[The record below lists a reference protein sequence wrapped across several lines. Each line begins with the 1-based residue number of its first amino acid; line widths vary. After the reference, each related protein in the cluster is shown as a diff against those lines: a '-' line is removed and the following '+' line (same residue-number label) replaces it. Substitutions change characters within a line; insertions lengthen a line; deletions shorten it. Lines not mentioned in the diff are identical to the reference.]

1 MLGMNLQPCRILGPK
16 AAVNAPQSR
25 RFATSPPLSASRSV
39 WTAVASAPLSEA
51 CDDSVASVL
60 KALASRLAQAR
71 RVERHSRRSQNRPL
85 GTVPMKLFASLAF
98 AIAALVSASAAPV
111 PLFDGKS
118 FAGWEGDTNTVW
130 RIRDGVIVGGSLEGN
145 PRNEFLATLKSYKN
159 FHLRLE
165 YKLVGTQ
172 GFVNG
177 GVQFRSKRIP
187 NPPNEMSGYQA
198 DIGAGFSGCLY
209 DESRRRKVLAQADT
223 NFVARL
229 EKVGDWNSYEVV
241 ATGAQVLIFLNGQR
255 TAIWVESEPGIEDTG
270 VIALQIHGNCKAE
283 ISFRNLSIEELQPSA
298 IPAEAEILSRFGIAQ
313 PSVPVGPFADGKF
326 ALGTNEVVVFVGQ
339 ENFVRESK
347 AGELEALLASAFAA
361 KAPRF
366 RSMAWEADT
375 VYEQWRDLNF
385 GSWAR
390 QLEAAGA
397 TIVVA
402 QFGQMEAL
410 DGVGRL
416 PEFTA
421 AYHRLL
427 DQFAARTRKVV
438 LVSPMPFEKPLASHA
453 PDLRKRN
460 GDVQAY
466 ANAVRDIAKQ
476 RGAVFV
482 DLRAVFL
489 VDSRNPADFVEDG
502 IHLTSEGLRRI
513 AGSIAV
519 QLGAEAKLSAELEPL
534 RAAIVAKNQL
544 WFDAWRPANW
554 SFVYGDRVNQ
564 MFGKAGGTEPSLK
577 ESFERQRPLVN
588 ATDARIHALAK
599 GAPVSK
605 PAVAATVKPRADLE
619 IGAPAL
625 SPEEQLAT
633 FTVAEGY
640 QVNLFASERDGVVKP
655 TQIAWD
661 EKGRLY
667 VACSPTYPQTLAS
680 APPADYILVLED
692 TDGDGKADKSWRFAE
707 GLTMV
712 QGLEPGTGGLYVC
725 DFDQLIHLRDTNG
738 DGKADTR
745 RVVFSGFGVGDTH
758 QLINS
763 ICHGPDGSLWFSQG
777 LHAFSRVE
785 TPWGIARLDRAAVWR
800 LNPRTLRLEGF
811 FGGGMAGANCWG
823 IAFDDYNQVFHKS
836 GDRPHGY
843 WTVPGMVR
851 GASASGSSSAADAN
865 VSYRNSPE
873 QYHSVGPLFD
883 TSPKTTSLD
892 IIGTR
897 ALPDEIQGAALIG
910 GYFGAVVELH
920 KFEDAG
926 AGYKTTQLPKLV
938 KSSNA
943 AFRPVDVSVG
953 PDGAMYAA
961 DWFNPIIGHYQASYA
976 DPRRD
981 KAHGRIWRVTAK
993 GRATVKQPNLAAM
1006 KPAQLLEQ
1014 LKSPERWT
1022 RYQAKRLLFDIPAS
1036 DVLKAAADFVA
1047 KLPTATPADEHL
1059 LLEVIGIFEAHESPR
1074 PALLAKLLAAK
1085 DARVR
1090 AYGARVAG
1098 MWADRLPSAAQLLTE
1113 RAKDENARVRLEA
1126 VVAASYLAGPSAAS
1140 VALTALTQPTD
1151 KFLDYALRQST
1162 RATQPAW
1169 AKPFAAGQLQLASAA
1184 QGDYLRKLLT
1194 TAPKTASPGEQL
1206 YEMACLPCHQPEGK
1220 GLPGVYPPLAGSDWV
1235 RGDKARII
1243 KVVLHG
1249 LTGPVTVA
1257 GQNFGHLPS
1266 SVRMPSLG
1274 GLTDEQIA
1282 AVLTFVRAS
1291 YGQQASPVTAAE
1303 VKAVRAATGNRQMP
1317 WTAAELK

>member
-1 MLGMNLQPCRILGPK
+1 
-16 AAVNAPQSR
+16 
-25 RFATSPPLSASRSV
+25 
-39 WTAVASAPLSEA
+39 
-51 CDDSVASVL
+51 
-60 KALASRLAQAR
+60 
-71 RVERHSRRSQNRPL
+71 
-85 GTVPMKLFASLAF
+85 MKLWFSLTLAF
-98 AIAALVSASAAPV
+98 TAFFTVSAAPV
-111 PLFDGKS
+111 SLFDGKS
-118 FAGWEGDTNTVW
+118 FAGWEGDTNKVW

-145 PRNEFLATLKSYKN
+145 PKNEFLATLKSYKN

-187 NPPNEMSGYQA
+187 NPPNEMCGFQA
-198 DIGAGFSGCLY
+198 DIGAGYSGSLY

-223 NFVARL
+223 NHVARL

-241 ATGAQVLIFLNGQR
+241 ASGSQILLFLNGQR
-255 TAIWVESEPGIEDTG
+255 TAIWVEREPGIEDTG
-270 VIALQIHGNCKAE
+270 IIALQIHGNCKAE
-283 ISFRNLSIEELQPSA
+283 ISFRNISIDELPNSA
-298 IPAEAEILSRFGIAQ
+298 IPPEAEILSRFGTAQ
-313 PSVPVGPFADGKF
+313 PSVPVGAFAGGKF
-326 ALGTNEVVVFVGQ
+326 AVGTNEVVVFVGQ
-339 ENFVRESK
+339 ENLVRESK
-347 AGELEALLASAFAA
+347 AGELEALLATVFAA
-361 KAPRF
+361 KNPRF

-385 GSWAR
+385 GSWVR
-390 QLEAAGA
+390 QLETAGA

-410 DGVGRL
+410 DGVARL

-427 DQFAARTRKVV
+427 DQFAGRTKKVV
-438 LVSPMPFEKPLASHA
+438 LLSPTPFEKPVASHA
-453 PDLRKRN
+453 PDLTKRN
-460 GDVQAY
+460 NDVRAY
-466 ANAVRDIAKQ
+466 ADAVREIAKQ

-482 DLRAVFL
+482 NLFVPLAVRAPGQRL
-489 VDSRNPADFVEDG
+489 TEDG
-502 IHLTSEGLRRI
+502 IHLTAEGLREVATLTTR
-513 AGSIAV
+513 
-519 QLGAEAKLSAELEPL
+519 QLGAEPKFSAELESL
-534 RAAIVAKNQL
+534 RAAIVQKNQL
-544 WFDAWRPANW
+544 WFDSWRPANW

-577 ESFERQRPLVN
+577 DAFERHRPLV
-588 ATDARIHALAK
+588 AAADKRVHAMARGEK
-599 GAPVSK
+599 
-605 PAVAATVKPRADLE
+605 VAALVMPP
-619 IGAPAL
+619 PANAGDSPKAL
-625 SPEEQLAT
+625 TPEEQLAT

-640 QVNLFASERDGVVKP
+640 EVSLFASERDGVVKP

-667 VACSPTYPQTLAS
+667 VACSPTYPQTQAS
-680 APPADYILVLED
+680 AKRADYILVLAD
-692 TDGDGKADKSWRFAE
+692 TNGDGKADKSWRFAE

-712 QGLEPGTGGLYVC
+712 QGLEPGDGGLYVC
-725 DFDQLIHLRDTNG
+725 DFDQLVHLRDTNG

-745 RVVFSGFGVGDTH
+745 RVLFSGFGIGDTH

-785 TPWGIARLDRAAVWR
+785 SAWGIARLDRAAIWR
-800 LNPRTLRLEGF
+800 LNPRTMRLEGF

-823 IAFDDYNQVFHKS
+823 VAFNDYNQVFHKS

-843 WTVPGMVR
+843 WSVPGMVR
-851 GASASGSSSAADAN
+851 GASPSGSSSSTSADTA
-865 VSYRNSPE
+865 YRNSPE

-883 TSPKTTSLD
+883 TSPKTTSID

-897 ALPDEIQGAALIG
+897 ALPDDIQGAALIG
-910 GYFGAVVELH
+910 GYFGAVAELH

-926 AGYKTTQLPKLV
+926 SGFKTTQLPKLL

-953 PDGAMYAA
+953 PDGAMYLA

-981 KAHGRIWRVTAK
+981 KAHGRIWRITAK
-993 GRATVKQPNLAAM
+993 GRASVKQPNLAAM
-1006 KPAQLLEQ
+1006 KPTQLLEQ

-1022 RYQAKRLLFDIPAS
+1022 RYQAKRLLFDMPTA
-1036 DVLKAAADFVA
+1036 DVLKAADDWVA
-1047 KLPTATPADEHL
+1047 KLTPATPGYEHL
-1059 LLEVIGIFEAHESPR
+1059 LLEVIGVYESHEVTR

-1085 DARVR
+1085 DPRVR

-1098 MWADRLPSAAQLLTE
+1098 MWAEKLPDAAKLLTE
-1113 RAKDENARVRLEA
+1113 RAKDENPRVRLEA
-1126 VVAASYLAGPSAAS
+1126 VVAASYLGKPVAAE
-1140 VALTALTQPTD
+1140 VMTKALDLPTD
-1151 KFLDYALRQST
+1151 KFIDYALRQSA
-1162 RATQPAW
+1162 RATQPQWGPAL
-1169 AKPFAAGQLQLASAA
+1169 AANQLKFSSPAHA
-1184 QGDYLRKLLT
+1184 DYLRKLIGT
-1194 TAPKTASPGEQL
+1194 PRKVASAGENI

-1235 RGDKARII
+1235 RGDTTRII

-1257 GQNFGHLPS
+1257 GQNYGHTS
-1266 SVRMPSLG
+1266 ASVPMPAMG

-1282 AVLTFVRAS
+1282 DVLTFVRS
-1291 YGQQASPVTAAE
+1291 TYGQQAPPVTAAD
-1303 VKAVRAATGNRQMP
+1303 VKAVRAATVVRQTP
-1317 WTAAELK
+1317 WTAAELGN

>member
-1 MLGMNLQPCRILGPK
+1 
-16 AAVNAPQSR
+16 
-25 RFATSPPLSASRSV
+25 
-39 WTAVASAPLSEA
+39 
-51 CDDSVASVL
+51 
-60 KALASRLAQAR
+60 
-71 RVERHSRRSQNRPL
+71 
-85 GTVPMKLFASLAF
+85 MKLIKSLGLLSVF
-98 AIAALVSASAAPV
+98 LCVSVTKLSAAPV

-118 FAGWEGDTNTVW
+118 FAGWEGETNKVW
-130 RIRDGVIVGGSLEGN
+130 RVRDGAIVGGSLEGN
-145 PRNEFLATLKSYKN
+145 PKNEFLATLKSYKN

-187 NPPNEMSGYQA
+187 NPPNEMSGFQA
-198 DIGAGFSGCLY
+198 DIGAGYSGSLY
-209 DESRRRKVLAQADT
+209 DESRRNKVLAQADT
-223 NFVARL
+223 NHVARL

-241 ATGAQVLIFLNGQR
+241 ASGSQILLFLNGQR
-255 TAIWVESEPGIEDTG
+255 TAIWVEREPGIADTG

-283 ISFRNLSIEELQPSA
+283 ISFRNLSIDVLPDSA
-298 IPAEAEILSRFGIAQ
+298 IPPEAEILSRFGTAQ
-313 PSVPVGPFADGKF
+313 PSVPVGAFADGKF

-339 ENFVRESK
+339 ENLVRESK
-347 AGELEALLASAFAA
+347 AGELEALLATAFAA
-361 KAPRF
+361 KQPRF

-385 GSWAR
+385 GSWTR
-390 QLEAAGA
+390 QLETAGA

-410 DGVGRL
+410 DGVARL

-427 DQFAARTRKVV
+427 DQFAGRTKKLV
-438 LVSPMPFEKPLASHA
+438 LLSPTPFEKPVASHA
-453 PDLRKRN
+453 PDLTKRN
-460 GDVQAY
+460 NDVRAY
-466 ANAVRDIAKQ
+466 ADAVREIAKQ

-482 DLRAVFL
+482 NLFVPLAVRAPGQRL
-489 VDSRNPADFVEDG
+489 TEDG
-502 IHLTSEGLRRI
+502 IHLTTEGLREV
-513 AGSIAV
+513 GAV
-519 QLGAEAKLSAELEPL
+519 AARQLGAEAKLSAELDPL
-534 RAAIVAKNQL
+534 RAAIVQKNQL
-544 WFDAWRPANW
+544 WFDSWRPANW

-577 ESFERQRPLVN
+577 DAFERHRPLV
-588 ATDARIHALAK
+588 AAADTRVQALARGEK
-599 GAPVSK
+599 
-605 PAVAATVKPRADLE
+605 VAALVMPP
-619 IGAPAL
+619 PANAGDSPKAL
-625 SPEEQLAT
+625 TPEEQLAT
-633 FTVAEGY
+633 FTVADGY
-640 QVNLFASERDGVVKP
+640 EVSLFASERDGVVKP

-667 VACSPTYPQTLAS
+667 VACSPTYPQTQAS
-680 APPADYILVLED
+680 AKRADYILVLED
-692 TDGDGKADKSWRFAE
+692 TNGDGKADKSWRFAE

-712 QGLEPGTGGLYVC
+712 QGLEPGDGGLYVC
-725 DFDQLIHLRDTNG
+725 DFDQLVHLRDTNG

-745 RVVFSGFGVGDTH
+745 RVLFSGFGIGDTH

-785 TPWGIARLDRAAVWR
+785 SAWGIARLDRAAIWR
-800 LNPRTLRLEGF
+800 LNPRTMRLEGF

-823 IAFDDYNQVFHKS
+823 VVFDDYGQVFHKS

-843 WTVPGMVR
+843 WSVPGMVR
-851 GASASGSSSAADAN
+851 GASPSGSSSASSADTA
-865 VSYRNSPE
+865 YRNSPE

-883 TSPKTTSLD
+883 TSPKTTSID

-897 ALPDEIQGAALIG
+897 ALPDDIQGAALIG
-910 GYFGAVVELH
+910 GYFGAVAELH
-920 KFEDAG
+920 RFEDAG
-926 AGYKTTQLPKLV
+926 SGFKTTQLPKLL

-953 PDGAMYAA
+953 PDGAMYLA

-981 KAHGRIWRVTAK
+981 KSNGRIWRITAK
-993 GRATVKQPNLAAM
+993 GRASVKQPNLAAM
-1006 KPAQLLEQ
+1006 KPAELLEQ
-1014 LKSPERWT
+1014 LRSPERWT
-1022 RYQAKRLLFDIPAS
+1022 RYQAKRLLFATPTV
-1036 DVLKAAADFVA
+1036 DVLKAADEWVA
-1047 KLPTATPADEHL
+1047 KLTPATPDYEHL
-1059 LLEVIGIFEAHESPR
+1059 LLEVIGVYESHEVTR

-1098 MWADRLPSAAQLLTE
+1098 MWADKLPDAAKLLTD
-1113 RAKDENARVRLEA
+1113 RVKDENARVRLEA
-1126 VVAASYLAGPSAAS
+1126 VVAASYLGKPAAAE
-1140 VALTALTQPTD
+1140 VFTKALDLPTD
-1151 KFLDYALRQST
+1151 KFLDYALRQSA
-1162 RATQPAW
+1162 RATQPQWGPAL
-1169 AKPFAAGQLQLASAA
+1169 AANQLNLSNPAH
-1184 QGDYLRKLLT
+1184 GDYLRKLIGT
-1194 TAPKTASPGEQL
+1194 PRKAPTAGENI

-1220 GLPGVYPPLAGSDWV
+1220 GLPGVYPPLASSDWV
-1235 RGDKARII
+1235 RGDKERII

-1257 GQNFGHLPS
+1257 GQNYGHTPA
-1266 SVRMPSLG
+1266 SVPMPAMG

-1282 AVLTFVRAS
+1282 DVLTFIRAEF
-1291 YGQQASPVTAAE
+1291 GQQAAPVTAAE
-1303 VKAVRAATGNRQMP
+1303 VKTVRGATGSRQLP
-1317 WTAAELK
+1317 WTAGELK

>member
-1 MLGMNLQPCRILGPK
+1 MKPLLCL
-16 AAVNAPQSR
+16 AVL
-25 RFATSPPLSASRSV
+25 ATGLLS
-39 WTAVASAPLSEA
+39 T
-51 CDDSVASVL
+51 
-60 KALASRLAQAR
+60 
-71 RVERHSRRSQNRPL
+71 
-85 GTVPMKLFASLAF
+85 
-98 AIAALVSASAAPV
+98 ASAAPV

-118 FAGWEGDTNTVW
+118 FAGWEGETNKVW
-130 RIRDGVIVGGSLEGN
+130 RVRDGVIVGGSLEGN
-145 PRNEFLATLKSYKN
+145 PRNEFLATRKSYKN
-159 FHLRLE
+159 FHLRFD

-198 DIGAGFSGCLY
+198 DIGAGYTGCLY
-209 DESRRRKVLAQADT
+209 DESRRRRMLAQADT

-229 EKVGDWNSYEVV
+229 EKPGEWNSYEVV
-241 ATGAQVLIFLNGQR
+241 ANGAQILLFINGQR
-255 TAIWVESEPGIEDTG
+255 TAIWVESEKGIEDTG

-283 ISFRNLSIEELQPSA
+283 ISFRNISIEELPASA
-298 IPAEAEILSRFGIAQ
+298 IPPEAEILSRFGVAQ
-313 PSVPVGPFADGKF
+313 PSVPIGPFADGKF

-390 QLEAAGA
+390 QFEAAGA

-410 DGVGRL
+410 DGVKRL

-438 LVSPMPFEKPLASHA
+438 LVSPMPFERPVASHA
-453 PDLRKRN
+453 PDLTKRN

-466 ANAVRDIAKQ
+466 ANAVREIAKQ

-482 DLRAVFL
+482 DAFAPLVARHSDVATPKGAETRHRNVALRL
-489 VDSRNPADFVEDG
+489 TDDG
-502 IHLTSEGLRRI
+502 IHPNAAGLPQV
-513 AGSIAV
+513 AAV
-519 QLGAEAKLSAELEPL
+519 LARQLGAEPKLSAELDGL

-588 ATDARIHALAK
+588 AADARIHALAK
-599 GAPVSK
+599 GAPPHPSPALRAPSPLLGGGERDGVRGSLPDSK
-605 PAVAATVKPRADLE
+605 PP
-619 IGAPAL
+619 APVL

-633 FTVAEGY
+633 FTVADGY

-712 QGLEPGTGGLYVC
+712 QGLEVGDGGLYVC

-800 LNPRTLRLEGF
+800 MNPRTLRLEGF

-823 IAFDDYNQVFHKS
+823 VAFDDFNQVFHKS

-897 ALPDEIQGAALIG
+897 ALPDDIQGAALIG

-981 KAHGRIWRVTAK
+981 KAHGRIWRITAK
-993 GRATVKQPNLAAM
+993 GRASVKQPNLAAM
-1006 KPAQLLEQ
+1006 KPAELLEQ

-1022 RYQAKRLLFDIPAS
+1022 RYQAKRLLFDKPANE
-1036 DVLKAAADFVA
+1036 VLKATDDFVA
-1047 KLPTATPADEHL
+1047 KLPTATPADERV
-1059 LLEVIGIFEAHESPR
+1059 LLEVIGVFEAHESPR

-1098 MWADRLPSAAQLLTE
+1098 MWADRLPNAAQLLTE

-1126 VVAASYLAGPSAAS
+1126 VVAASYLSGPGAAA
-1140 VALTALTQPTD
+1140 VALTALDKPTD

-1162 RATQPAW
+1162 RASQPSW
-1169 AKPFAAGQLQLASAA
+1169 AKPFATGQLQLASAA
-1184 QGDYLRKLLT
+1184 QGDYLKKLLT

-1266 SVRMPSLG
+1266 SVPMPALG

-1282 AVLTFVRAS
+1282 DVLTFVRAS
-1291 YGQQASPVTAAE
+1291 YGQQSSPVTAAE
-1303 VKAVRAATGNRQMP
+1303 VKAVRAVTATRQAP